1 MERDEDSRVME
12 EVGMEFGQRL
22 QKICDRAVEE
32 CQVAGVNLLVLQDG
46 REVVYL
52 ESGEADIENHI
63 PLRRDSIFRLY
74 SQTKP
79 VTAVAAGILVER
91 GELELCQG
99 VADFLPA
106 YRSLTVCT
114 EDGKIRKAKNTLLVH
129 HLMNMTSGL
138 SYPGDNNA
146 SDRGSAIVFDEA
158 VRRLRTDREMSTI
171 ELAERL
177 AEYPLA
183 YEPGS
188 SWQYGTSADVL
199 GAVIEKASGMSLAEF
214 CEKEIFAPLG
224 MKDTAFY
231 VPKEKQS
238 RLAKVYETVCRA
250 EGNTMVP
257 YLGDNLAINNLCD
270 RLPAFQSGGA
280 GLMSTLDDYRKFATM
295 LLNGGTY
302 EGARILS
309 PRMTEYLT
317 TGDLTADQQKG
328 FDHWIGLCGH
338 TYANLMRVCNHPS
351 RAAMLAQQ
359 GEYGWDG
366 WLGMYF
372 ANFPKERI
380 TILMGTQKRDAGT
393 FTLTRSLRN
402 VILAELCK

>member
-1 MERDEDSRVME
+1 MD
-12 EVGMEFGQRL
+12 FTQRL
-22 QKICDRAVEE
+22 QNICDRAVADRL
-32 CQVAGVNLLVLQDG
+32 VAGVNLLVVKDG
-46 REVVYL
+46 REIVYL
-52 ESGEADIENHI
+52 QSGEADRDTHE
-63 PLRRDSIFRLY
+63 PLQRDSIFRLY

-79 VTAVAAGILVER
+79 VTAVAAGILMER
-91 GELELCQG
+91 GQIDLCQN
-99 VADFLPA
+99 VSDFLPA
-106 YRSLTVCT
+106 YRNLTVCSA
-114 EDGKIRKAKNTLLVH
+114 DGRIKKAESPLLVH

-138 SYPGDNNA
+138 SYPGDSNA

-158 VRRLRTDREMSTI
+158 VRRLRTDHEMSTL

-199 GAVIEKASGMSLAEF
+199 GAVIEKAAGMPLCDFMEQ
-214 CEKEIFAPLG
+214 EIFAPLG

-231 VPKEKQS
+231 VPADKQS
-238 RLAKVYETVCRA
+238 RLAKVYETVYRPD
-250 EGNTMVP
+250 GNTMIP
-257 YLGDNLAINNLCD
+257 YLGDNLAINNRCD

-280 GLMSTLDDYRKFATM
+280 GLMSTLDDYQKFAAM

-302 EGARILS
+302 QGAEILS
-309 PRMTEYLT
+309 PGMTKYLT
-317 TGDLTADQQKG
+317 TGDLSAEQQKG
-328 FDHWIGLCGH
+328 FDQWIGLCGH
-338 TYANLMRVCNHPS
+338 TYANLMRVCSHPS
-351 RAAMLAQQ
+351 GAAMLAQQ

-372 ANFPKERI
+372 ANFPGENM

-402 VILAELCK
+402 VILAKLCNR